1 MVTISQISFNIGYCL
16 KNLENVQIFRQFDL
30 IMSKDKKL
38 KPEFEVLYLVM
49 LLPISHPFY
58 GRYWACYVIFQA
70 KKTLFAVNIGPI
82 MCTKGL
88 NQPLFTQ
95 AGARI
100 LPLCWGYISTKNTL
114 MKKMWYTS
122 TELLFSAE
130 TKIQF
135 RHEKYFDEKNVILPG
150 FILRENCTIWRI
162 SLMHWSLM
170 L

>member
-1 MVTISQISFNIGYCL
+1 MVTISQIGFNIGYCL
-16 KNLENVQIFRQFDL
+16 KKSWKYANFQTIRSNHV
-30 IMSKDKKL
+30 KDKKL
-38 KPEFEVLYLVM
+38 KPEFEDLYLVM
-49 LLPISHPFY
+49 LLPISLSFY

-100 LPLCWGYISTKNTL
+100 LPLRWGYIPTKNTL
-114 MKKMWYTS
+114 MNTKCDTLQDPFCKKIV
-122 TELLFSAE
+122 L
-130 TKIQF
+130 
-135 RHEKYFDEKNVILPG
+135 
-150 FILRENCTIWRI
+150 CWRI
-162 SLMHWSLM
+162 LLMHWSLM